1 MERILE
7 SEAVPLFSE
16 RAYAADSTF
25 RLSDDNVEAVASLCR
40 HLDGIPLAIE
50 LAAARIKT
58 FTVEQL
64 AERVDDRFSLL
75 TGGSRTALPR
85 HRTLR
90 AAIEWSY
97 DLLDQCEQRIFDR
110 LALFAGP
117 FAINAAL
124 QVSPL
129 EEARPSYEMT
139 TPKVLPTSAAVARWI
154 ASRDRRL
161 AEPG

>member
-90 AAIEWSY
+90 RRSNGAMTSWTNANNAYSIPSLCLP
-97 DLLDQCEQRIFDR
+97 DPSPSMRHFKSHLSKK
-110 LALFAGP
+110 LAH
-117 FAINAAL
+117 
-124 QVSPL
+124 
-129 EEARPSYEMT
+129 RM
-139 TPKVLPTSAAVARWI
+139 R
-154 ASRDRRL
+154 
-161 AEPG
+161 